1 MSLNIIYILKNIY
14 LILGPGSPVS
24 RSRGKRGDEIYHQQA
39 KNNDDAGV
47 TYVVREGVCF
57 EGKILL

>member
-24 RSRGKRGDEIYHQQA
+24 RSRGKRGEIYHQQA